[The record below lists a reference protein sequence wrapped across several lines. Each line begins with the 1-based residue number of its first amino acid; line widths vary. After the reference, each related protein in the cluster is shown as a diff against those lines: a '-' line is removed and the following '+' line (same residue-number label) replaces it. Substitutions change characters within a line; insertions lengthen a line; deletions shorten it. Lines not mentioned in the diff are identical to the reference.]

1 MATSSRLRG
10 NVNPIFT
17 LKLGAAAAVSYS
29 DDLKKV
35 SLTSEDKD
43 DSDLTFA
50 EAAAGLAKDWTV
62 TLTGIVSHDATALY
76 AYLWDNPGAEWILT
90 YGPWGNASPS
100 ATKPHYQITV
110 KNSGK
115 PAFETEAKSP
125 NDVTGAEFEHELF
138 GKTDVVKLTA

>member
-17 LKLGAAAAVSYS
+17 LKLGVGAAVSYS

-35 SLTSEDKD
+35 SLKSEDKD

-62 TLTGIVSHDATALY
+62 TLTGIISWDSGALY
-76 AYLWDNPGAEWILT
+76 AYLWDNPGAEWVLT
-90 YGPWGNASPS
+90 YGPYGNATPT

-110 KNSGK
+110 NNSGK
-115 PAFETEAKSP
+115 PGFDAEAKSP
-125 NDVTGAEFEHELF
+125 KDLTGAEFEHELY
-138 GKTDVVKLTA
+138 GTTDIAKLTA

>member
-1 MATSSRLRG
+1 MATSGRIRG
-10 NVNPIFT
+10 NINPIFT

-62 TLTGIVSHDATALY
+62 TLTGVTSWDAGALY
-76 AYLWDNPGAEWILT
+76 AYLWDNPGATWVLV
-90 YGPWGNASPS
+90 YGPYGNATAT
-100 ATKPHYQITV
+100 ATKPHYSITV
-110 KNSGK
+110 TNSGK
-115 PAFETEAKSP
+115 PGFEAEAKSP
-125 NDVTGAEFEHELF
+125 KDLTGVEFEHELF
-138 GKTDVVKLTA
+138 GTTDITKITA